1 MNGSLPPNPIEEQ
14 TVTSATKLAAA
25 LASSVKTALVAH
37 VALVML
43 PKLAVLVHDGD
54 GLAAASKKARPPA
67 HRLSHLAILAGGGGC
82 IVAGLV
88 APGLCEWQRGVPDG
102 IFEREGRKKIK
113 ADGRATPPRRNSM
126 AVA

>member
-1 MNGSLPPNPIEEQ
+1 MNGSLPPNP
-14 TVTSATKLAAA
+14 VRGADHHSATKLAAA

-37 VALVML
+37 LALVML
-43 PKLAVLVHDGD
+43 PKLAL
-54 GLAAASKKARPPA
+54 LCTMATALPRQAKSSPPA

-113 ADGRATPPRRNSM
+113 ADGRATPPR
-126 AVA
+126 